1 MQIACVLITHLPV
14 KVELGRHARLRGKPV
29 IITTGSGRGPLVL
42 DSSPEAGGVIGGMPL
57 QEALAHCKGAVL
69 MEADVPYYRAVFDG
83 IVDSLARRSPLVEE
97 AELGCAYVG
106 VGGLE
111 TIYGDQAG
119 IIISLLNAV
128 PQQYNP
134 RIGLAKTKF
143 PAYVAAVL
151 GDGGRATIVPDD
163 VPRFLEGISVD
174 LLPMSWENRMRLHGF
189 GLHTMGQ
196 LASLSLGSLQAQFGA
211 EGRLAWELANGID
224 RNRLMALKRE
234 VVVSE
239 SLTFPSPAATL
250 HAILPTIGM
259 LLGRAFTHPS
269 IRGRHVRAVS
279 LEGKVPHKP
288 PWTKQLAFKNPVSSK
303 EKALSILKDS
313 LETAKLPGPLE
324 EIRLTLAGVVGES
337 GIQSSLFSQVRKQE
351 QLREMMRQLEA
362 RLCTKPP
369 IYKVMDMEPWSRIPE
384 RRQALV
390 QFEP

>member
-14 KVELGRHARLRGKPV
+14 KVELGRHPRLRGKPV
-29 IITTGSGRGPLVL
+29 IITTASGRGPLVL
-42 DSSPEAGGVIGGMPL
+42 DSSPEAGGVTTGMPL
-57 QEALAHCKGAVL
+57 QEALSRCKGAVL
-69 MEADVPYYRAVFDG
+69 MEADAPCYRAAFDG
-83 IVDSLARRSPLVEE
+83 IVDSLAQRSPLVEE
-97 AELGCAYVG
+97 ADLGCAYAG
-106 VGGLE
+106 VDGLE

-119 IIISLLNAV
+119 IITSLLNAV
-128 PQQYNP
+128 PQQYSP

-151 GDGGRATIVPDD
+151 GYVGRATIVPDD
-163 VPRFLEGISVD
+163 VPRFLKEVSVD
-174 LLPMSWENRMRLHGF
+174 FLPMSWNNRMRLHGF

-224 RNRLMALKRE
+224 RNWLTALRRE
-234 VVVSE
+234 ETVSE

-250 HAILPTIGM
+250 HAILPTIEM
-259 LLGRAFTHPS
+259 LLGRAFAHPS

-279 LEGKVPHKP
+279 LEGKVLHKS
-288 PWTKQLAFKNPVSSK
+288 PWTKRLAFKNPVNSK
-303 EKALSILKDS
+303 EKALPILKDS
-313 LETAKLPGPLE
+313 LETTKLPGPLE
-324 EIRLTLAGVVGES
+324 EIRLTLAGVAGES
-337 GIQSSLFSQVRKQE
+337 GIQSSFFSQVRKQE